1 MASSRSILA
10 DPPPTFSSASFRN
23 ISVGSCP
30 VATGRE
36 ILARFRALACF
47 TGIDSRVAL
56 KKADPS
62 ETFQKSQSNDRLP
75 LARDDFPVSHTI
87 RARGHTLSSLLP
99 LAAARIATFAPSWS
113 RDLPCLPPKKT
124 PRAFSTLHLQRKKRA
139 GHPPPRYIRPTPHP
153 IPACTYQKEETRKK
167 SRRVRFRISVAAAD
181 MVKRDR
187 EDTEVEALAMAN
199 CLMLLSRVGEST
211 DPSSWPTNRKS
222 GPGERM
228 FACKT
233 CNREFSSFQA
243 LGGHRASHKKP
254 KMISGDLFHLGRSGE
269 SSPAKPKTHE
279 CSICGLEFPIG
290 QALGGHMRRHRA
302 AIAEAATKPVPV
314 LKKSN
319 SKRVMCLDLNSS
331 LTEDDLTLRLGKVAP
346 PLVLDLVL

>member
-1 MASSRSILA
+1 
-10 DPPPTFSSASFRN
+10 
-23 ISVGSCP
+23 
-30 VATGRE
+30 
-36 ILARFRALACF
+36 
-47 TGIDSRVAL
+47 
-56 KKADPS
+56 
-62 ETFQKSQSNDRLP
+62 
-75 LARDDFPVSHTI
+75 
-87 RARGHTLSSLLP
+87 
-99 LAAARIATFAPSWS
+99 
-113 RDLPCLPPKKT
+113 
-124 PRAFSTLHLQRKKRA
+124 
-139 GHPPPRYIRPTPHP
+139 
-153 IPACTYQKEETRKK
+153 
-167 SRRVRFRISVAAAD
+167 

-211 DPSSWPTNRKS
+211 DSSWPHRTSR
-222 GPGERM
+222 PTERM

-254 KMISGDLFHLGRSGE
+254 KLISGDLFHLGRAVD
-269 SSPAKPKTHE
+269 SSLAKPKTHK

-302 AIAEAATKPVPV
+302 AMMESLTAATKPVPV

-331 LTEDDLTLRLGKVAP
+331 RIEDDLTLRLGKVAP

>member
-1 MASSRSILA
+1 
-10 DPPPTFSSASFRN
+10 
-23 ISVGSCP
+23 
-30 VATGRE
+30 
-36 ILARFRALACF
+36 
-47 TGIDSRVAL
+47 
-56 KKADPS
+56 
-62 ETFQKSQSNDRLP
+62 
-75 LARDDFPVSHTI
+75 
-87 RARGHTLSSLLP
+87 
-99 LAAARIATFAPSWS
+99 
-113 RDLPCLPPKKT
+113 
-124 PRAFSTLHLQRKKRA
+124 
-139 GHPPPRYIRPTPHP
+139 
-153 IPACTYQKEETRKK
+153 
-167 SRRVRFRISVAAAD
+167 

-187 EDTEVEALAMAN
+187 EDTEVEALALAN

-211 DPSSWPTNRKS
+211 DSPWLNHKSRPT
-222 GPGERM
+222 ERM

-254 KMISGDLFHLGRSGE
+254 KLSGDLFHLGRTAD

-279 CSICGLEFPIG
+279 CAICGLEFPLG

-302 AIAEAATKPVPV
+302 AMAESLATAEKPVPV

-331 LTEDDLTLRLGKVAP
+331 PTEDDLTLRLGKAAP

>member
-1 MASSRSILA
+1 
-10 DPPPTFSSASFRN
+10 
-23 ISVGSCP
+23 
-30 VATGRE
+30 
-36 ILARFRALACF
+36 
-47 TGIDSRVAL
+47 
-56 KKADPS
+56 
-62 ETFQKSQSNDRLP
+62 
-75 LARDDFPVSHTI
+75 
-87 RARGHTLSSLLP
+87 
-99 LAAARIATFAPSWS
+99 
-113 RDLPCLPPKKT
+113 
-124 PRAFSTLHLQRKKRA
+124 
-139 GHPPPRYIRPTPHP
+139 
-153 IPACTYQKEETRKK
+153 
-167 SRRVRFRISVAAAD
+167 

-211 DPSSWPTNRKS
+211 DPSSWPMNRKS
-222 GPGERM
+222 RSGERM

-254 KMISGDLFHLGRSGE
+254 KVISGDLFHLGRSGE